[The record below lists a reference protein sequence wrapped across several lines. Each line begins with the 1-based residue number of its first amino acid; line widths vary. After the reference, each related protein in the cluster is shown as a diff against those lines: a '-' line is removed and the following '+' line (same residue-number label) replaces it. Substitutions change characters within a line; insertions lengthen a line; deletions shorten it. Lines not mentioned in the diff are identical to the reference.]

1 MIVLDGF
8 EDHATRGGVLA
19 IGNFDGV
26 HRGHQKMLNLLVERA
41 RAHSA
46 PAVVLTFDPPPVE
59 LLRPEAI
66 PPRLTTLKR
75 KSELIEKMGVDCLIA
90 YRTNLELLNLAPEEF
105 FEQIVVEKLS
115 ARGLVEG
122 PNFYFGKNRK
132 GDVKMLAELCRASG
146 RELDVIEPESE
157 GNLLI
162 SSSTIRRLIMDGE
175 MGLAV
180 KMLGHAHRL
189 EGVVVRGDGR
199 GRSLGFPTANLS
211 QIPTLI
217 PADGVY
223 AGWARIANQHRL
235 AAVHMGGNP
244 TFGEQHRKVEVH
256 LLEFTGEIYGQTLA
270 VDLIERIRGTET
282 FANVEAL
289 KTQIGQ
295 DLAEVRR
302 LANSDS
308 GR

>member
-8 EDHATRGGVLA
+8 DDHASRGGVLA

-26 HRGHQKMLNLLVERA
+26 HRGHQKMLNLLIERA
-41 RAHSA
+41 RAHRV

-59 LLRPEAI
+59 LLRPEAV
-66 PPRLTTLKR
+66 PPRLTTFKR
-75 KSELIEKMGVDCLIA
+75 KSELIEKIGVDCLIA

-122 PNFYFGKNRK
+122 PNFFFGKDRR
-132 GDVKMLAELCRASG
+132 GDVNRLATLCRASG
-146 RELDVIEPESE
+146 RELDVIEPEYE

-189 EGVVVRGDGR
+189 EGIVVRGDGR
-199 GRSLGFPTANLS
+199 GRGLGFPTANLS

-223 AGWARIANQHRL
+223 AGWARMANQNRL
-235 AAVHMGGNP
+235 AAVHVGGNP

-256 LLEFTGEIYGQTLA
+256 LLEFSGELYGQTLA
-270 VDLIERIRGTET
+270 VDLIERVRGIET

-289 KTQIGQ
+289 KAQIER

-302 LANSDS
+302 LAISETE
-308 GR
+308 R